1 MTTALLGVVLFSLG
15 ANAALKTATLSNVL
29 LPTDQY
35 GAPLITGE
43 ASVMAHGGEF
53 WFYFND
59 WGSCPGVDCC
69 AAEAGCAS
77 CCFDSP
83 PEPLRP
89 CQNPYGLNH
98 TVQSYRTSDFVTWE
112 NMGVALSLTHRPSGV
127 EFRPCVVY
135 NERTRLFIMWYE
147 DRASGLSGYSI
158 ATSHTPQG
166 PFTTTHTNV
175 GMPGAGKIGDY
186 SIFVDDDGAA
196 YHVRTRFDIVRLD
209 ENYTAAAKYVASLP
223 TSPKRSEAPT
233 MFKRHGT
240 YYITVGTDCCAC
252 TGGSNVYVYSAP
264 APEGPWVYH
273 GDVGSNPTPFD
284 PHSPHNYVTKAQGS
298 AVFQVRLPSG
308 VLSLPWPLPAWDVC

>member
-112 NMGVALSLTHRPSGV
+112 NMGVALSL
-127 EFRPCVVY
+127 EFLY
-135 NERTRLFIMWYE
+135 GTRLAW
-147 DRASGLSGYSI
+147 GSI
-158 ATSHTPQG
+158 LAPSQHLE
-166 PFTTTHTNV
+166 N
-175 GMPGAGKIGDY
+175 
-186 SIFVDDDGAA
+186 
-196 YHVRTRFDIVRLD
+196 RTL
-209 ENYTAAAKYVASLP
+209 NPSY
-223 TSPKRSEAPT
+223 
-233 MFKRHGT
+233 
-240 YYITVGTDCCAC
+240 
-252 TGGSNVYVYSAP
+252 GS
-264 APEGPWVYH
+264 
-273 GDVGSNPTPFD
+273 
-284 PHSPHNYVTKAQGS
+284 
-298 AVFQVRLPSG
+298 
-308 VLSLPWPLPAWDVC
+308 